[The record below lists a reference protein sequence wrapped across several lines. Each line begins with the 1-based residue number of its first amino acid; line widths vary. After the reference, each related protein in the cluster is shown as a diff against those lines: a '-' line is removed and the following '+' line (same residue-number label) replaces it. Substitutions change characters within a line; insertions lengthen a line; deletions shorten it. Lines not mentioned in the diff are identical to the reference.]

1 MRTLV
6 TILAFNEGDK
16 LRSLV
21 SQFAKDHTYSLL
33 FIDDGSTDGCTD
45 FLKQERRTVI
55 RHDTNR
61 GVGAGIR
68 AAIQYGKKHGH
79 EVIVVMAGNGKMQA
93 GEIPRLLEP
102 IESGKAD
109 YVQGSRYLDGGSSP
123 NLPRFRGL
131 GIRLFTTFCN
141 VLLGFKGT
149 DVTCG
154 FRAYRLDLFD
164 KIPMNLD
171 QEWLDKYELEYYI
184 HYKVIKG
191 GGRVAE
197 VPVSMVYPAE
207 GKNYTKIRPIIGW
220 WSMIRPWVYLTLRV
234 RK

>member
-1 MRTLV
+1 MRILV
-6 TILAFNEGDK
+6 TILAFNEGQK
-16 LRSLV
+16 LRDLV
-21 SQFAKDHTYSLL
+21 SQFPNDHPYSLL
-33 FIDDGSTDGCTD
+33 FIDDGSTDGCAD
-45 FLKQERRTVI
+45 FLKQEGREVI

-68 AAIQYGKKHGH
+68 AAIKYGTENGH
-79 EVIVVMAGNGKMQA
+79 DVIVVMAGNGKMQA

-102 IESGKAD
+102 IESGRAD
-109 YVQGSRYLDGGSSP
+109 YVQGSRYLAGGASP
-123 NLPRFRGL
+123 NLPKFRGL
-131 GIRLFTTFCN
+131 GIKLFTMFCN
-141 VLLGFKGT
+141 VLLGSNGT

-184 HYKVIKG
+184 HYKAVKG
-191 GGRVAE
+191 GARVVE